1 MSYTPTNDPLD
12 QGLFDIT
19 RTLLQ
24 QPDLCALAR
33 SLAWHARQM
42 NLADRANILLW
53 QPEQR
58 RVYLYSTDEQD
69 RDIRYEDEPLL
80 ANGPFRRML
89 SRPDVLHCQAETFKE
104 TWPAL
109 ARLDLYTPLA
119 HYCLTPLAADGRIF
133 GGCEFLRNNDRPW
146 SDSDFSRLQTLTQ
159 AAGLAVEQLMARQNS
174 SDSYEVLC
182 RERND
187 FRLLVAITNAVLSK
201 LDLDELVT
209 EVSREIQRNFGID
222 SISMVLRSERKG
234 KLLVYSTHY
243 LDKNAPLYDQSEV
256 DEKGTLSEKVMRNKK
271 MLMLNLHSR
280 DQHAPYERMLFD
292 MWGEQDQ
299 TLCLFPLIFRERILG
314 TLKLA
319 QCKA

>member
-53 QPEQR
+53 QSEQR

-109 ARLDLYTPLA
+109 ARLDLYAPLA

-146 SDSDFSRLQTLTQ
+146 SDSDFFP
-159 AAGLAVEQLMARQNS
+159 AANADSGGGSGGRAIDGPPEQQRQ
-174 SDSYEVLC
+174 L
-182 RERND
+182 
-187 FRLLVAITNAVLSK
+187 
-201 LDLDELVT
+201 
-209 EVSREIQRNFGID
+209 
-222 SISMVLRSERKG
+222 
-234 KLLVYSTHY
+234 
-243 LDKNAPLYDQSEV
+243 
-256 DEKGTLSEKVMRNKK
+256 
-271 MLMLNLHSR
+271 
-280 DQHAPYERMLFD
+280 
-292 MWGEQDQ
+292 
-299 TLCLFPLIFRERILG
+299 
-314 TLKLA
+314 
-319 QCKA
+319 

>member
-1 MSYTPTNDPLD
+1 
-12 QGLFDIT
+12 
-19 RTLLQ
+19 
-24 QPDLCALAR
+24 
-33 SLAWHARQM
+33 
-42 NLADRANILLW
+42 
-53 QPEQR
+53 
-58 RVYLYSTDEQD
+58 
-69 RDIRYEDEPLL
+69 
-80 ANGPFRRML
+80 
-89 SRPDVLHCQAETFKE
+89 
-104 TWPAL
+104 
-109 ARLDLYTPLA
+109 
-119 HYCLTPLAADGRIF
+119 
-133 GGCEFLRNNDRPW
+133 
-146 SDSDFSRLQTLTQ
+146 
-159 AAGLAVEQLMARQNS
+159 MARQNS

-280 DQHAPYERMLFD
+280 DQHAL
-292 MWGEQDQ
+292 
-299 TLCLFPLIFRERILG
+299 TNACCLICGANRIRPC
-314 TLKLA
+314 A
-319 QCKA
+319 CSR